1 MLIKQKTLLLTRN
14 LAPRTFGELFKVFQT
29 KTNLLYLLYSTAPR
43 CCLLH
48 LIKRNCVLKN
58 FLRTLIIITQVII
71 ITRVLPSIQYFF
83 NSQEEKKFITNF
95 DLSKVSGSD
104 WRPVVVLKNCE
115 PDLSFIRAD
124 RFNKCLK
131 ESCFPDCRK
140 VSLVVPVFKN
150 VGGKVYSQKLPPC
163 QSSFCGQ

>member
-1 MLIKQKTLLLTRN
+1 MLIKQETLLLTRNLHMLIKQKTLLLTRNLHMLIKQKTLLLTRNLHMLIKQKTLLLTRNLHMLIKQKTLLLTRN

-71 ITRVLPSIQYFF
+71 ITRVLPSI
-83 NSQEEKKFITNF
+83 
-95 DLSKVSGSD
+95 
-104 WRPVVVLKNCE
+104 
-115 PDLSFIRAD
+115 
-124 RFNKCLK
+124 
-131 ESCFPDCRK
+131 
-140 VSLVVPVFKN
+140 
-150 VGGKVYSQKLPPC
+150 
-163 QSSFCGQ
+163 